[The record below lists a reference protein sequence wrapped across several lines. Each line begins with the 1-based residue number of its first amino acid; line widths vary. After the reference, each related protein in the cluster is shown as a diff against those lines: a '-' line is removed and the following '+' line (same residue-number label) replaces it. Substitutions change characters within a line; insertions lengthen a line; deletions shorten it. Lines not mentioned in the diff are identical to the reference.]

1 MNVFADLLTFL
12 GQNKFQ
18 QFSQETPFAFFYDLH
33 DIKIQCQML
42 RHIFLLE
49 TKNDRDDMFVMNVNG
64 TKLHLGLKEFV
75 VVTGL
80 KCGPISDFV
89 SVPIKIIHT
98 NFIHI

>member
-1 MNVFADLLTFL
+1 
-12 GQNKFQ
+12 
-18 QFSQETPFAFFYDLH
+18 
-33 DIKIQCQML
+33 
-42 RHIFLLE
+42 
-49 TKNDRDDMFVMNVNG
+49 MFVMNVNG

-98 NFIHI
+98 NFIRI

>member
-1 MNVFADLLTFL
+1 
-12 GQNKFQ
+12 
-18 QFSQETPFAFFYDLH
+18 
-33 DIKIQCQML
+33 ML

-49 TKNDRDDMFVMNVNG
+49 TENDRDDIFVKNVNC
-64 TKLHLGLKEFV
+64 TKLQLGLKEFV

-98 NFIHI
+98 NFIRI

>member
-1 MNVFADLLTFL
+1 
-12 GQNKFQ
+12 
-18 QFSQETPFAFFYDLH
+18 
-33 DIKIQCQML
+33 
-42 RHIFLLE
+42 
-49 TKNDRDDMFVMNVNG
+49 MFVMNVNG
-64 TKLHLGLKEFV
+64 TKLHLGLKEFF